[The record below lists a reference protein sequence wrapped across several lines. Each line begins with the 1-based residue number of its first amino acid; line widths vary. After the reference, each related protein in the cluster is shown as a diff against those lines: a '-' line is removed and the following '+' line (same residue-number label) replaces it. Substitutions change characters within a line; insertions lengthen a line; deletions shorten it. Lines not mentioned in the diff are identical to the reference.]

1 MSRRPG
7 LRSRRIVGL
16 LLLLL
21 LAVAGLVLQGA
32 STPHTHAGSTPGFY
46 NQDHD
51 LVLLAT
57 LHGAAVL
64 VDATPAPF
72 VFVLLAAIALLAI
85 RPPASAVRATC
96 DCRAPPRA

>member
-1 MSRRPG
+1 MP
-7 LRSRRIVGL
+7 LRSGPRSRHALG
-16 LLLLL
+16 LLLL

-32 STPHTHAGSTPGFY
+32 SAPHTHAASKPGIY

-64 VDATPAPF
+64 ADAPPAPF
-72 VFVLLAAIALLAI
+72 VFVLVAAIALLAI
-85 RPPASAVRATC
+85 RPPASAPRSTC
-96 DCRAPPRA
+96 DCRAPPHA